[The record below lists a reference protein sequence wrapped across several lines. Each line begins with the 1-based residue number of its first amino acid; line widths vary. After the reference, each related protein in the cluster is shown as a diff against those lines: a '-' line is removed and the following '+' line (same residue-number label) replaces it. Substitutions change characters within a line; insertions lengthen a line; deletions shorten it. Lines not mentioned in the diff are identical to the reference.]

1 MSRIYNTFEVLKCE
15 KKKAF
20 ISYIMAGDT
29 SYEKSFEILKGLPGV
44 GVDIILS
51 LIHI

>member
-1 MSRIYNTFEVLKCE
+1 MGRIDITFEALKSQ

-29 SYEKSFEILKGLPGV
+29 NYEKSFEILKGLP
-44 GVDIILS
+44 
-51 LIHI
+51 